1 MLKLPTY
8 LRSTTVLYCL
18 LTIFTSCGENTD
30 NLKESNSADE
40 VGSDSILDLVSSP
53 TDRIEDLEALFNEG
67 ETSKALS
74 VIGADVEKDNE
85 LLVNSTSVSAP
96 KPDILLNDPQSKL
109 LMENTEAEKALQNLE
124 DSALEHQ
131 KSIEEL
137 RKINAH
143 KDKTIASLSTINDE
157 LLSEIQ
163 RIKGGAARV
172 GQTKISKLPPDSNV
186 VDLRSEVK
194 NLRNSLMLKST
205 EIRDLRVRN
214 DSLEQRISSLE
225 NSPTQSISLADP
237 EYAALPQSDL
247 RKNFIT
253 ENMTVRGC
261 TVNFDAVVTSYN
273 GKSKE
278 AFYSEFFV
286 LNRNLNDLLSE
297 QGIDLSLYSGVENYA
312 ELWAQSRKNSFLYP
326 DLQKNIRNILLAEVD
341 KGNGKRVRTDING
354 AATVQNLTKGNYF
367 IIGTAALGKIG
378 VTWNV
383 PVSLNNGI
391 NKVSLTLANASW
403 SK

>member
-1 MLKLPTY
+1 
-8 LRSTTVLYCL
+8 
-18 LTIFTSCGENTD
+18 
-30 NLKESNSADE
+30 
-40 VGSDSILDLVSSP
+40 
-53 TDRIEDLEALFNEG
+53 
-67 ETSKALS
+67 
-74 VIGADVEKDNE
+74 
-85 LLVNSTSVSAP
+85 
-96 KPDILLNDPQSKL
+96 
-109 LMENTEAEKALQNLE
+109 
-124 DSALEHQ
+124 
-131 KSIEEL
+131 
-137 RKINAH
+137 
-143 KDKTIASLSTINDE
+143 
-157 LLSEIQ
+157 
-163 RIKGGAARV
+163 
-172 GQTKISKLPPDSNV
+172 
-186 VDLRSEVK
+186 
-194 NLRNSLMLKST
+194 
-205 EIRDLRVRN
+205 
-214 DSLEQRISSLE
+214 
-225 NSPTQSISLADP
+225 
-237 EYAALPQSDL
+237 
-247 RKNFIT
+247 
-253 ENMTVRGC
+253 MTVRGC

-367 IIGTAALGKIG
+367 IGTAALGKIG

-383 PVSLNNGI
+383 PVSLNNGV